1 MGHGILGTLLLLL
14 LRPDLNS
21 SATFPAQL
29 LPSLFVQE
37 KPEAWK
43 KKKRQKVRRKQEM
56 NRVLDISKVISR
68 SDKLNEP
75 WGDRLVL
82 LFRFHF
88 SMVSTIAHQNSF
100 IVRNQLLP
108 VK

>member
-1 MGHGILGTLLLLL
+1 MPLPLL

-21 SATFPAQL
+21 SATFPARL
-29 LPSLFVQE
+29 LPSLLSKRNL
-37 KPEAWK
+37 KPE

-56 NRVLDISKVISR
+56 NRVPDIAKVISR

-75 WGDRLVL
+75 RGDRLVL
-82 LFRFHF
+82 LFHFHF

-100 IVRNQLLP
+100 ILRNQLLP